1 MISLNRY
8 KKENRKNVT
17 NSSKGIVKNKM
28 LLITSEVKIALL
40 KY

>member
-17 NSSKGIVKNKM
+17 NSSKDIVKNKM